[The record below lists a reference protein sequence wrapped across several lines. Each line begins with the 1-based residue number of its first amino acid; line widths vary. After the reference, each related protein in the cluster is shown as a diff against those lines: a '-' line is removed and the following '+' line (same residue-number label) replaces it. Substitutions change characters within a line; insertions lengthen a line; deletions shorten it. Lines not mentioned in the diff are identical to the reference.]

1 MNHSRRSFLYQAS
14 GFLGAG
20 LLPYLSISKKL
31 MHPSEKDDKVMVG
44 AHPWIYAA
52 KLPEYD
58 ITPVLETIFQDVK
71 YAHFDGLELMHNPL
85 RQAKNVYILKDL
97 IQKYELPV
105 IGTSY
110 GADMWD
116 HAKHTFILEDAD
128 KILDNLSQIQ
138 GRTMGISVGRTENIK
153 TENQLDAQAE
163 LLIRIREMA
172 EQRNIVINLHNHT
185 YEVENDMHDL
195 RGTLKRIPDIKL
207 GPDLN
212 WLQRAGVD
220 PVKFIQE
227 FGGQIVFLHLR
238 DQDQDGRWSESLGEG
253 DTDFTAIAKA
263 LKKARFQGDLVVELA
278 HENDFEPTRPIKESL
293 HMSREFVKKE
303 MGY

>member
-1 MNHSRRSFLYQAS
+1 MNHSRRSFLFQAS

-20 LLPYLSISKKL
+20 LLPYLPTSKILK
-31 MHPSEKDDKVMVG
+31 HPFGKSDKVLVG

-71 YAHFDGLELMHNPL
+71 YALFDGVELMHNPL
-85 RQAKNVYILKDL
+85 RQPKNIYILKDL
-97 IQKYELPV
+97 INKYNLPL

-116 HAKHTFILEDAD
+116 RAKHTFILEDVD
-128 KILDNLSQIQ
+128 MILDGLSQLQ
-138 GRTMGISVGRTENIK
+138 GRTMGISVGNTDNIK

-163 LLIRIREMA
+163 ILIKIREMA
-172 EQRNIVINLHNHT
+172 VQKNVVINLHNHT

-207 GPDLN
+207 GPDIN

-220 PVKFIQE
+220 PVEFILE
-227 FGGQIVFLHLR
+227 FGDQIVFMHLR
-238 DQDQDGRWSESLGEG
+238 DQGQDGRWSESLGEG
-253 DTDFTAIAKA
+253 NTDFDAISKA
-263 LKKARFQGDLVVELA
+263 LKKIRFQGDLVVELA
-278 HENDFEPTRPIKESL
+278 HENDFVPTRPIRESL
-293 HMSREFVKKE
+293 HMSREYVKKE